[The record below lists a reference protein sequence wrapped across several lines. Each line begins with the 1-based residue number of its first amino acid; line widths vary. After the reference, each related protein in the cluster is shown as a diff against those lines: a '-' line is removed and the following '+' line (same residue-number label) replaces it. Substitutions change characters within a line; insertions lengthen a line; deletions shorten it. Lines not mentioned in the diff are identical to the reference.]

1 MGRGAYGHSGG
12 ERREGEDGGR
22 RGRYGLAGD
31 LWPQSSD
38 ETLPRRSGAV
48 GCSGTSR
55 GGRNY
60 EKNPVLGEPKTLS
73 AEPLNKSYVVLVFSS
88 I

>member
-1 MGRGAYGHSGG
+1 VGYSGM
-12 ERREGEDGGR
+12 
-22 RGRYGLAGD
+22 
-31 LWPQSSD
+31 
-38 ETLPRRSGAV
+38 
-48 GCSGTSR
+48 SR

-88 I
+88 ICKSVA